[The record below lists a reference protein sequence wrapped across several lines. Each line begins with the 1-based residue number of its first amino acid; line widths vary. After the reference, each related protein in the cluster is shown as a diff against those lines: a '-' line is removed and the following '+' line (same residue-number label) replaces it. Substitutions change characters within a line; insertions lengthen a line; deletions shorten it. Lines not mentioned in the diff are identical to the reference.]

1 VVREEC
7 LRGTEMGLF
16 DLLRGKPKSAMDV
29 LQSSPEFRQQ
39 KELFDSMSALCE
51 GGVDAD
57 EMPNGTG
64 EYGLTATNPIPCRT
78 VFGSTSYLGRLRAA
92 DGTKVNYERIGSTQS
107 ETSPQPIDMY
117 EISHRTGKKLA
128 TLYISP
134 YQKRISGKAPRGLI
148 LAENSFAQVSPERI
162 RRESI
167 RGIYEGIFP
176 VVSESRDSMLE
187 FHEMKFGVAEW
198 GEETLM
204 LTLRLIRFDVDPQTG
219 ERCVKDISEQD
230 VIFGDVPRPNG
241 PSVISRSYREAVLNL
256 HQTIQQRLN
265 LFDIDEVSPADLCF
279 LDHSNVSHVWDSV

>member
-1 VVREEC
+1 
-7 LRGTEMGLF
+7 MGLF
-16 DLLRGKPKSAMDV
+16 DLLRGKPKSALDV

-39 KELFDSMSALCE
+39 KELFDAMSAMCE

-92 DGTKVNYERIGSTQS
+92 DGSKVNYERIGSTQS
-107 ETSPQPIDMY
+107 EVSPQPIDMY
-117 EISHRTGKKLA
+117 EISHQTGKKLA

-162 RRESI
+162 RHESI
-167 RGIYEGIFP
+167 MGIFESIFP
-176 VVSESRDSMLE
+176 ISSESRDSMLDL
-187 FHEMKFGVAEW
+187 HEMKFGAPESVDES
-198 GEETLM
+198 LV
-204 LTLRLIRFDVDPQTG
+204 LILRLIRFDVDAQSG
-219 ERCVKDISEQD
+219 ERRVKEILEQD
-230 VIFGDVPRPNG
+230 VIIGSVPLPSG
-241 PSVISRSYREAVLNL
+241 PSVISRSYHEAVLNL

-265 LFDIDEVSPADLCF
+265 LFDLDEVSPADLCF
-279 LDHSNVSHVWDSV
+279 LDHSKISHVWDSVEQ